1 MRELVKKRE
10 TAVRRI
16 LGSLCVAAV
25 FLAVVPVDGAEAGQE
40 SLFIEAEELAR
51 IMSAPDVRVID
62 AADEAAYARAHI
74 PGAVN
79 VFYTNLAKLDERR
92 KSGSPLPAAD
102 AEKTFG
108 AAGID
113 AKTRVVVYD
122 AGDGPA
128 ASGVWFVLQHMGHDN
143 VRVLNGGFRK
153 WMKEGRPVTQ
163 DVPKVPKKKFA
174 AKPRLDQV
182 VTTEWVKKNRE
193 RKDVVILDA
202 RSFKEFIGE
211 EVKGG
216 ASRGGHVPGAVHY
229 EWARMSGSLE
239 TLKPLDEIRKDLE
252 SRGIT
257 RDKEIVTYCNTGI
270 GRSTDVAMVLKMLG
284 YEKVREYTGS
294 WEDWSSDPRL
304 PIAK

>member
-1 MRELVKKRE
+1 MRR
-10 TAVRRI
+10 T
-16 LGSLCVAAV
+16 LGSLFAAAAL
-25 FLAVVPVDGAEAGQE
+25 LAVVSVAGAEAGQE
-40 SLFIEAEELAR
+40 SLFIDTEELAR
-51 IMSAPDVRVID
+51 IVGAPDVRVVD
-62 AADEAAYARAHI
+62 AADEAAYGRAHI

-79 VFYTNLAKLDERR
+79 VFYVNLAKLEERR
-92 KSGSPLPAAD
+92 KSGSPLSAAD

-163 DVPKVPKKKFA
+163 DVPKVGKKKFA
-174 AKPRLDQV
+174 AIPRLDQV

-193 RKDVVILDA
+193 RKDVVIVDT

-216 ASRGGHVPGAVHY
+216 ASRGGRVPGAVHY
-229 EWARMSGSLE
+229 EWARMSGSIE
-239 TLKPLDEIRKDLE
+239 TLKPLDEIRKDLDA
-252 SRGIT
+252 RGIT
-257 RDKEIVTYCNTGI
+257 KDKEIVTYCNTGI

-284 YEKVREYTGS
+284 YGKVREYTGS